1 MLIDEAEIG
10 FVHIPRT
17 GGTSI
22 EAALQYKYK
31 NDVRQ
36 INHQPQDKAIE
47 VVYSVIGGKKELHKK
62 HATYHE
68 LIEFG
73 PNYKYYV
80 LVRHPLR
87 RIESLYR
94 LLVHLKL
101 VNTQF
106 DKWIYRLIY
115 GFMYGQPNAGLDEKP
130 YALELR
136 YGPLRQVEY
145 IGKAEV
151 HKLEKHTIWEALG
164 IRPIKVFDLPNVLPI
179 VWNKHSIK
187 LVEKYYEVD
196 YERLNYE

>member
-1 MLIDEAEIG
+1 MLIDEAGIG

-17 GGTSI
+17 GGTSV
-22 EAALQYKYK
+22 EAALQSKYK
-31 NDVRQ
+31 NDTRQ
-36 INHQPQDKAIE
+36 INNMLQDKAVK
-47 VVYSVIGGKKELHKK
+47 VVHFFDGKKELQKK

-73 PNYKYYV
+73 PDYKYYV

-101 VNTQF
+101 VNTEF

-115 GFMYGQPNAGLDEKP
+115 GYMYGVPNAGLDKKP

-136 YGPLRQVEY
+136 YGPLRQVEF

-151 HKLEKHTIWEALG
+151 HKLEEQTIWEALS
-164 IRPIKVFDLPNVLPI
+164 ISPIKVWSLPNVLPI
-179 VWNKHSIK
+179 VWNKRSIK
-187 LVEKYYEVD
+187 LVEKYYEID
-196 YERLNYE
+196 YEKLNYE

>member
-36 INHQPQDKAIE
+36 INHQPQEKAIQIIQTVTHGE
-47 VVYSVIGGKKELHKK
+47 KELQRK

-68 LIEFG
+68 LAEFC
-73 PNYKYYV
+73 PDYKYYA
-80 LVRHPLR
+80 LVRHPLK
-87 RIESLYR
+87 RIESVYR

-101 VNTQF
+101 VHTEF

-115 GFMYGQPNAGLDEKP
+115 GYKYGEPNAGLDEAP
-130 YALELR
+130 YLMDTS

-151 HKLEKHTIWEALG
+151 HKLEEQTIWQALN
-164 IRPIKVFDLPNVLPI
+164 IRPIKVFNLPNVLPI
-179 VWNKHSIK
+179 VWNKRSIK
-187 LVEKYYEVD
+187 LIEKYYAVD
-196 YERLNYE
+196 YERFNYD